1 MGTALF
7 LCWWASFNED
17 EGDEGKRE
25 ESKRKVGSEAK
36 K

>member
-1 MGTALF
+1 MESNIITA
-7 LCWWASFNED
+7 ASFNED

-25 ESKRKVGSEAK
+25 GRKRKVGSEAK